1 MFQKFL
7 EEVLKLAPRQM
18 WAVEQIPVYFS
29 QMFESF
35 SFKKMGAMILAIGE
49 MFGLIIF
56 DTPVTPGGEALDLT
70 GYNLVFVDEFNG
82 NSLCIPT
89 RLYQANCH

>member
-35 SFKKMGAMILAIGE
+35 SFKKMGAMILAIG
-49 MFGLIIF
+49 
-56 DTPVTPGGEALDLT
+56 
-70 GYNLVFVDEFNG
+70 
-82 NSLCIPT
+82 
-89 RLYQANCH
+89 